1 MAMFIFYDLIF
12 SFQSSCF
19 LSKVTY
25 VKSIEERYFIVFIF
39 RLFFTAL
46 HEAFALFASPTIIIV
61 SSFFIFIFIFLEFPR
76 FTFILSS
83 SVIITFAFIPTAFL
97 AITIFFFFNLII
109 SFCVPFTKLA
119 FSLVFFSLTQLFYP
133 SISVIL
139 ALFFVFLPTF
149 SVFQPMPI

>member
-1 MAMFIFYDLIF
+1 MALFIFYDLIF
-12 SFQSSCF
+12 SFQSSCS

-25 VKSIEERYFIVFIF
+25 VKFTEERYLIVFIF
-39 RLFFTAL
+39 RLFFNVL
-46 HEAFALFASPTIIIV
+46 HEAFALFVSPIIIIV

-109 SFCVPFTKLA
+109 SFCVPFTQLA
-119 FSLVFFSLTQLFYP
+119 FSLVFFSLTRLFYP
-133 SISVIL
+133 FISAIL
-139 ALFFVFLPTF
+139 ALFFVSLPTF
-149 SVFQPMPI
+149 SVFKPMLI